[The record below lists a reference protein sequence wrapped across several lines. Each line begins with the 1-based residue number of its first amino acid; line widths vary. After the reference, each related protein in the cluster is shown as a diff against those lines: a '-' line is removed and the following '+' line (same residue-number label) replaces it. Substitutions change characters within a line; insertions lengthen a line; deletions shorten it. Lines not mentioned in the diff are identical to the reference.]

1 MTRRLAAALVGCA
14 VLLASA
20 CSSSSSPGGSGS
32 SGAAN
37 GPSTATGTTASVSV
51 KNFAFS
57 PARLVVSKG
66 ATVTWAFQDSTQH
79 NVTANNSAF
88 KSTDQASGGTYAFT
102 FNSTGSYDYIC
113 SIHPYMKGNVT
124 VR

>member
-1 MTRRLAAALVGCA
+1 MTRRLAAAFVGCA

-57 PARLVVSKG
+57 PARLVVNKG
-66 ATVTWAFQDSTQH
+66 TAVTWTFQDSTQH
-79 NVTANNSAF
+79 NVTASGNAF
-88 KSTDQASGGTYAFT
+88 KSTDQSSGGSYSFT
-102 FNSTGSYDYIC
+102 FNTAGSYDYIC

>member
-20 CSSSSSPGGSGS
+20 CSSSSSPGGSS
-32 SGAAN
+32 SAGA
-37 GPSTATGTTASVSV
+37 STATGTTASVSV